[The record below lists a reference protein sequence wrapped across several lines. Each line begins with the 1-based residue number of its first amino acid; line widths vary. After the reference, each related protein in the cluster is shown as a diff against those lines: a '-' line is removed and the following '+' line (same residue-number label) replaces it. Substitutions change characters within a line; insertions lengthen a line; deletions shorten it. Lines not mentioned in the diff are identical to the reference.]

1 MEQTD
6 TTHINA
12 MIQKWTAGDQEV
24 EQPLFQLLYPLLRRI
39 TQKEHRKLNIKA
51 MNTTLLVNEM
61 YLEMKQSKQLIIKNK
76 QHLLSLS
83 ARMVRFILIDYL
95 ARQSTLKRG
104 GDLKQITW
112 SDHPHEDPTL
122 DVDFLHL
129 HQQLTALDK
138 VDPMAVKIIELRFF
152 AGLNLEETAQTLNR
166 SISHVSREW
175 RFAKTWLQDRLADV
189 KN

>member
-12 MIQKWTAGDQEV
+12 MIQQWTAGNQEV
-24 EQPLFQLLYPLLRRI
+24 EQPLFQLLYPLLRQI

-61 YLEMKQSKQLIIKNK
+61 YLEMKQSKQLNIKDK

-95 ARQSTLKRG
+95 ERQSTLKRG
-104 GDLKQITW
+104 GDLKQVTW
-112 SDHPHEDPTL
+112 SDQAIENQTMN
-122 DVDFLHL
+122 VDFLHL
-129 HQQLTALDK
+129 HQQLTALEQ

-152 AGLNLEETAQTLNR
+152 AGLNLEETAQALNR
-166 SISHVSREW
+166 SISYVTR
-175 RFAKTWLQDRLADV
+175 
-189 KN
+189 